1 MLDSFHVT
9 TLPNGIKV
17 ATLEKPSAES
27 VQVSIHARV
36 GSRNET
42 EALNGA
48 SHFIEHML
56 FKGTKK
62 RNAKAISHAIEG
74 QGGVINAF
82 TDKDN
87 TCYYA
92 KVPYDKAFSTLEVL
106 NDLFYN
112 STFDE
117 KELNRERQVIAEEIH
132 MYDDLPDSVAIEHLS
147 SQLWSGHPLGRP
159 ILGPKENILQ
169 NISRDALL
177 AYRASQYAPSRTLF
191 SFAGRIRHDKCVKA
205 VEKMTAHLRDPDNL
219 REPEPFSRA
228 CPQDA
233 LSVTRRAI
241 NQTQL
246 AFGWRAFGLMDTA
259 RLPVLSLLSCAL
271 GETMMSRLFQNIR
284 ERKGY
289 CYSIH
294 SGSMLCIDTGAL
306 LITAGCEAA
315 KSAKCTKAILAEVRK
330 MMEKPMSAA
339 ELRRTRD
346 YLCGRFR
353 LRMDNAPINWL
364 AGRVLFDLPYDPQAT
379 LESFRSVTAQDIQ
392 QLAAEIL
399 TPERLSLAVVAPE
412 SLKRSDEA
420 WAKLM
425 TY

>member
-1 MLDSFHVT
+1 
-9 TLPNGIKV
+9 
-17 ATLEKPSAES
+17 
-27 VQVSIHARV
+27 
-36 GSRNET
+36 
-42 EALNGA
+42 
-48 SHFIEHML
+48 
-56 FKGTKK
+56 
-62 RNAKAISHAIEG
+62 
-74 QGGVINAF
+74 
-82 TDKDN
+82 
-87 TCYYA
+87 
-92 KVPYDKAFSTLEVL
+92 
-106 NDLFYN
+106 
-112 STFDE
+112 
-117 KELNRERQVIAEEIH
+117 
-132 MYDDLPDSVAIEHLS
+132 
-147 SQLWSGHPLGRP
+147 
-159 ILGPKENILQ
+159 
-169 NISRDALL
+169 
-177 AYRASQYAPSRTLF
+177 
-191 SFAGRIRHDKCVKA
+191 
-205 VEKMTAHLRDPDNL
+205 MTAHLRDPDNL
-219 REPEPFSRA
+219 RELEPFSRA

-379 LESFRSVTAQDIQ
+379 LESFRSVSAQDIQ